1 MSNNL
6 KLYDQWKRQSRE
18 VLNDLY
24 HEVYGALQPLPI
36 KRREI
41 ILKLDSLL
49 LGHGEALY
57 NTEHTKVI
65 FSKKELEKRA
75 VSVLNHKNFILRFKL
90 QDVVL
95 TCIEY
100 YKIQS
105 IRNPIN
111 SSEHFFVEIK
121 GNEVFF
127 KKEISLGDE
136 SFNQEPYILT
146 VAHFVVKDLQ
156 QKLAE
161 DRYTREQLEL
171 II

>member
-6 KLYDQWKRQSRE
+6 KLYELWKRQPRE

-24 HEVYGALQPLPI
+24 HEVYGALQPLPR

-41 ILKLDSLL
+41 ILKLDCLL
-49 LGHGEALY
+49 LGYGEALY
-57 NTEHTKVI
+57 NEHTEVAI
-65 FSKKELEKRA
+65 NKKELQKRA

-90 QDVVL
+90 QGVVL
-95 TCIEY
+95 TCTEY

-105 IRNPIN
+105 IRNLIESN
-111 SSEHFFVEIK
+111 EHFFVEIK

-136 SFNQEPYILT
+136 NFNQEPYILT
-146 VAHFVVKDLQ
+146 ITHFSVKDLQ
-156 QKLAE
+156 QKFAE
-161 DRYTREQLEL
+161 SRYTREQLEL

>member
-1 MSNNL
+1 MGNNL
-6 KLYDQWKRQSRE
+6 KLYDLWKRQSNE

-41 ILKLDSLL
+41 ILKLDCLL
-49 LGHGEALY
+49 LGDGEALY
-57 NTEHTKVI
+57 NEHTEVAI
-65 FSKKELEKRA
+65 NKKELQKRA
-75 VSVLNHKNFILRFKL
+75 VSVLNHKNFILKLKL
-90 QDVVL
+90 QGVVL

-105 IRNPIN
+105 IRNLIN
-111 SSEHFFVEIK
+111 SSEQFFVEIK

-136 SFNQEPYILT
+136 TFNQEPYILT
-146 VAHFVVKDLQ
+146 ITHFSVKDLQ
-156 QKLAE
+156 QKFAE
-161 DRYTREQLEL
+161 SRYTREQLEL

>member
-6 KLYDQWKRQSRE
+6 KLYELWKRQSRE

-24 HEVYGALQPLPI
+24 HEVYGALQPLPR

-41 ILKLDSLL
+41 ILKLDCLL
-49 LGHGEALY
+49 LGDGEALY
-57 NTEHTKVI
+57 NEHTEVAI
-65 FSKKELEKRA
+65 NKKELQKRA
-75 VSVLNHKNFILRFKL
+75 VSVLNHKNFILKLKL
-90 QDVVL
+90 QGVVL

-105 IRNPIN
+105 IRNLIN
-111 SSEHFFVEIK
+111 SSEQFFVEIK

>member
-6 KLYDQWKRQSRE
+6 KLYDLWKRQSRE

-24 HEVYGALQPLPI
+24 HEVYGALQPLPR

-49 LGHGEALY
+49 LWHGEAFY
-57 NTEHTKVI
+57 NEHTEVAI
-65 FSKKELEKRA
+65 SKKELQKRA
-75 VSVLNHKNFILRFKL
+75 VSVLNHKNFIFRFKL
-90 QDVVL
+90 QGVVL
-95 TCIEY
+95 TCTEY

-105 IRNPIN
+105 IRNLIN
-111 SSEHFFVEIK
+111 SSEQFFVEIK

-136 SFNQEPYILT
+136 TFNQEPYILT
-146 VAHFVVKDLQ
+146 VIHFVVKDLQ
-156 QKLAE
+156 QKLA
-161 DRYTREQLEL
+161 DGRYTREQLEL